1 MQPAVSSSPELM
13 PHAEPDAH
21 SAEGP
26 CRNCEAP
33 MHGPYCAQ
41 CGQHAVHADVT
52 LHDLVHDATHEF
64 LHLDGKIVE
73 TLKLLVTQ
81 PGRLTAEH
89 WRGRRARYV
98 APIRLYLTLSV
109 LYFLVAAVTD
119 PVEKAVAENRT
130 TFRMT
135 DTPKAVAAAER
146 VSQDSVASTMEAEGA
161 RRGGTAGFFF
171 RQAARVQRDRI
182 GFARRMREAIPKIFF
197 VFMPVFAW
205 VVSRVYRRRANYP
218 AHLYFAIHTFS
229 FGFLSAAVAEIVGLV
244 PGASFVAGWALMG
257 AWGWYGVRAL
267 REVYGG
273 SLRGTIARAAAISA
287 IGVLAFGLV
296 GVVGAVLV
304 FSTF

>member
-1 MQPAVSSSPELM
+1 
-13 PHAEPDAH
+13 
-21 SAEGP
+21 
-26 CRNCEAP
+26 

-73 TLKLLVTQ
+73 TLRLLVTQ

-109 LYFLVAAVTD
+109 LYFLVAAVAD

-130 TFRMT
+130 AFRVT
-135 DTPKAVAAAER
+135 DAPRSVAAAER
-146 VSQDSVASTMEAEGA
+146 VSQDSVASVIEAEGA
-161 RRGGTAGFFF
+161 KRGGTAGFFF
-171 RQAARVQRDRI
+171 HQAARVQRDRV
-182 GFARRMREAIPKIFF
+182 GFARRMRESIPKIFF

-205 VVSRVYRRRANYP
+205 IVARVYRGRANYP

-229 FGFLSAAVAEIVGLV
+229 FGFLSAAVAEIVGLL
-244 PGASFVAGWALMG
+244 PGASDVAGWALMG
-257 AWGWYGVRAL
+257 AWAWYGVRAL

-273 SLRGTIARAAAISA
+273 TIRGTLARAAAISV
-287 IGVLAFGLV
+287 IGFLAFGLV
-296 GVVGAVLV
+296 GALGSAIV
-304 FSTF
+304 FATF